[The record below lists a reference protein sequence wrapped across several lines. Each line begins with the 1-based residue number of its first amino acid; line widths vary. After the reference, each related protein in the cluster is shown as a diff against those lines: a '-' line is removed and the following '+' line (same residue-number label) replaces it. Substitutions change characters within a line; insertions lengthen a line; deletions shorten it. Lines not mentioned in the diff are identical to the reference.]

1 MVDLAVAPPSADR
14 LIRGVGASGEIRV
27 VAVTTTQ
34 VLQEARRKHSMTA
47 IATAALGRAMG
58 ASLLLASSM
67 KEAQARV
74 NIRVSGDGQLGLI
87 FADAGQDGTTRGFV
101 HNPQLDNIWAEG
113 DLDIRSAVGFGGFLR
128 VMRDIGY
135 GEPYS
140 STVELVSGE
149 IGADVSWY
157 LASSEQ
163 TLSKLIVGECL
174 HGDAIT
180 QAGGI
185 LVQVMPQSATNERL
199 MRQIDERIPDSAA
212 FGRSLSQGK
221 TVESV
226 LHELLHDLD
235 LVILP
240 ASKVVRFQCR
250 CSMERMLGAIKILG
264 EAELR
269 DMILKDEG
277 AEAVCHFCS
286 QVYRADRQQLE
297 SLLAELQSRH
307 PPDAD
312 PTARDL

>member
-1 MVDLAVAPPSADR
+1 MVDLALAPLGADR
-14 LIRGVGASGEIRV
+14 LIRAVGARGEIRV

-74 NIRVSGDGQLGLI
+74 NIRISGDGQLGLI
-87 FADAGQDGTTRGFV
+87 FADAGQDGTVRGFV
-101 HNPQLDNIWAEG
+101 HNPQLDNIWLDG
-113 DLDIRSAVGFGGFLR
+113 NHLDIKSAVGFGGFLR
-128 VMRDIGY
+128 VMRDVGY

-163 TLSKLIVGECL
+163 TLSKLVLGEWVTQ
-174 HGDAIT
+174 DAIR
-180 QAGGI
+180 QSGGI

-199 MRQIDERIPDSAA
+199 MQQIDARIPDSSA

-221 TVESV
+221 TVEAV
-226 LHELLHDLD
+226 LQEFLHDLD

-269 DMILKDEG
+269 DMIAKDEG

-297 SLLAELQSRH
+297 SLLADMQS
-307 PPDAD
+307 
-312 PTARDL
+312 